1 LEQADSE
8 NDIWE
13 VDEDPRV
20 MVEGQS
26 GDVNSVAAYP
36 VPGMEHLYATAC
48 EDGNVYLWDADRRE
62 NLQCFEVTR
71 KTLQGRTGSGGS
83 GVPKG
88 CKKGDQLMVR
98 RPWRPFWRPGG
109 G

>member
-1 LEQADSE
+1 
-8 NDIWE
+8 
-13 VDEDPRV
+13 
-20 MVEGQS
+20 
-26 GDVNSVAAYP
+26 
-36 VPGMEHLYATAC
+36 
-48 EDGNVYLWDADRRE
+48 
-62 NLQCFEVTR
+62 VTR

-109 G
+109 VD